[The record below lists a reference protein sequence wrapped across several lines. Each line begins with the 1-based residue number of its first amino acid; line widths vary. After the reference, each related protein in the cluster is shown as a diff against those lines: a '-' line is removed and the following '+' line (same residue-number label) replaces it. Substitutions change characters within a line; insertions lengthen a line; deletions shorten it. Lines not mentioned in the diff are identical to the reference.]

1 MLAPVPSTKFK
12 KDVESA
18 RKRGW
23 DLSKLTA
30 ILDLLIDEEPLPD
43 RCRDH
48 QLQGEWQ
55 GFRDAHIAPDW
66 LLIYAVQDGELLLAR
81 TGTHADIFG

>member
-1 MLAPVPSTKFK
+1 MLAPVPSRKFK
-12 KDVESA
+12 KDVELA

-23 DLSKLTA
+23 DLSKLTTV
-30 ILDLLIDEEPLPD
+30 LNLLINEKPLPA

-48 QLQGEWQ
+48 QLKGEWQ
-55 GFRDAHIAPDW
+55 DFRDAHITPDW
-66 LLIYAVQDGELLLAR
+66 LLIYAVLDGELLLAR

>member
-1 MLAPVPSTKFK
+1 MLDPVPSNRFK
-12 KDVESA
+12 KDVELT

-30 ILDLLIDEEPLPD
+30 VLDSLINEEPLPD

-48 QLQGEWQ
+48 PLKGEWQ

-66 LLIYAVQDGELLLAR
+66 LLIYAVQDDELLLAR
-81 TGTHADIFG
+81 TGSHADIFG

>member
-1 MLAPVPSTKFK
+1 MLTPVRSKRFK
-12 KDVESA
+12 KDVELA

-23 DLSKLTA
+23 ETSKLTA
-30 ILDLLIDEEPLPD
+30 ILDLLLNEKPLPE
-43 RCRDH
+43 RCQDH
-48 QLQGEWQ
+48 PMQGEWQ

-66 LLIYAVQDGELLLAR
+66 VLIYAVLDGELHLAR